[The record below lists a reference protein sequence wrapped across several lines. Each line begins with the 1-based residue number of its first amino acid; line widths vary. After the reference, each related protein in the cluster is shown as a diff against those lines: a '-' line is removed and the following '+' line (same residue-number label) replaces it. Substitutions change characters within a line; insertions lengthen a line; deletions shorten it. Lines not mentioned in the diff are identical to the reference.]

1 MFNSIITDTITPTS
15 FFICLGVAFVLGL
28 IVALTHQFTAKRS
41 YGRSASAGMVTTLAI
56 LPMLVSVAIMLV
68 NGNLGAG
75 VAVMGIFSLVR
86 FRSIPG
92 NSRSILS
99 VFFAMAIG
107 LAVGTGYITFAAIF
121 TVAVALMLV
130 ILATLSFGESSA
142 REKKLTVLIPEDID
156 YTDVFDNIF
165 RTYTNKFFLERA
177 KTTNMGSLFE
187 LVYRIE
193 LKDGINEKEFIDK
206 IRVKNGNLKVA
217 LSHMLAEEEL

>member
-1 MFNSIITDTITPTS
+1 MFNTIITDTITPSS
-15 FFICLGVAFVLGL
+15 FFICLGVAFILGL
-28 IVALTHQFTAKRS
+28 IVALVHQFTAKRS

-107 LAVGTGYITFAAIF
+107 LAVGTGYIAFAGIF
-121 TVAVALMLV
+121 TIAVSLMLI
-130 ILATLSFGESSA
+130 ILAALSFGESAA
-142 REKKLTVLIPEDID
+142 REKRLTILVPEDID
-156 YTDVFDNIF
+156 YTNVFDDIF
-165 RTYTNKFFLERA
+165 LAYTRSNMLEKA

-187 LVYRIE
+187 LVYRVE

-217 LSHMLAEEEL
+217 LSHMLLEEEL

>member
-1 MFNSIITDTITPTS
+1 MFNTIITDTITPIN
-15 FFICLGVAFVLGL
+15 FFTCIGVAFLLGL
-28 IVALTHQFTAKRS
+28 IVAFTHQRTAKRS

-75 VAVMGIFSLVR
+75 VAVMGVFSLVR

-107 LAVGTGYITFAAIF
+107 LAVGTGYIAFAAIF
-121 TVAVALMLV
+121 TVAIALALS
-130 ILATLSFGESSA
+130 ILSGLSFGESSL
-142 REKKLTVLIPEDID
+142 REKKLTVLVPEDID
-156 YTDVFDNIF
+156 YTDIFDEIF
-165 RTYTNKFFLERA
+165 AKYTSSHFLEKA

-187 LVYRIE
+187 LVYRLE
-193 LKDGINEKEFIDK
+193 LKDGVNEKEFIDK
-206 IRVKNGNLKVA
+206 LRVKNGNLKVA
-217 LSHMLAEEEL
+217 LSHMLMEEEL

>member
-1 MFNSIITDTITPTS
+1 MFNSIISGTITPAS
-15 FFICLGVAFVLGL
+15 FFICVGVAFVLGL
-28 IVALTHQFTAKRS
+28 VVALVHQWTAKRS

-107 LAVGTGYITFAAIF
+107 LAVGTGYIAFAAIF
-121 TVAVALMLV
+121 TVVVALALA
-130 ILATLSFGESSA
+130 ILSALSFGESTM
-142 REKKLTVLIPEDID
+142 REKKLTILVPEDID
-156 YTDVFDNIF
+156 YTDVFDEIF
-165 RTYTNKFFLERA
+165 AAYTNNHFLEKA

-193 LKDGINEKEFIDK
+193 LKDGVNEKEFIDK
-206 IRVKNGNLKVA
+206 LRVKNGNLKVA
-217 LSHMLAEEEL
+217 LSHMLMEEEL

>member
-1 MFNSIITDTITPTS
+1 
-15 FFICLGVAFVLGL
+15 
-28 IVALTHQFTAKRS
+28 
-41 YGRSASAGMVTTLAI
+41 MVTTLAI

-107 LAVGTGYITFAAIF
+107 LAVGTGYIAFAAIF
-121 TVAVALMLV
+121 TAIVAATLML
-130 ILATLSFGESSA
+130 LSGLSFGESA
-142 REKKLTVLIPEDID
+142 MNEKKLTVLVPEDID
-156 YTDVFDNIF
+156 YTDVFDEVF
-165 RTYTNKFFLERA
+165 ATYTNNYFLEKA

-193 LKDGINEKEFIDK
+193 LNNGVNEKEFIDK
-206 IRVKNGNLKVA
+206 LRVKNGNLKVA